1 MGAVLRQWH
10 FDALGTTW
18 ATVDEDRGHPGKQC
32 FFPGQGFKRWPVGE
46 RAGWLCS
53 VIDMSL
59 HAQVKE
65 YIAKKVL
72 PEEAPAR
79 KLLDRG
85 GEGLVSS
92 QHQWHFNLLTHVE
105 SLQDEV
111 THRMD
116 SIEKELD
123 GRVPFLASLVLLLCC
138 LLKPQPGRAG
148 TALFL
153 PHFT

>member
-1 MGAVLRQWH
+1 MAAVGGWEQRLLCQR
-10 FDALGTTW
+10 AL
-18 ATVDEDRGHPGKQC
+18 HC
-32 FFPGQGFKRWPVGE
+32 
-46 RAGWLCS
+46 WLGRTRCLS
-53 VIDMSL
+53 LLSDLTSL
-59 HAQVKE
+59 HAQVRE
-65 YIAKKVL
+65 YISKKVL

-92 QHQWHFNLLTHVE
+92 QHQWQFNLLTHVE

-123 GRVPFLASLVLLLCC
+123 GRFLSW
-138 LLKPQPGRAG
+138 
-148 TALFL
+148 
-153 PHFT
+153 HHS